1 MNQLQKNELSSQTRF
16 VIAAGI
22 ASLIVVHGLGR
33 FAFTP
38 LLPYLIQ
45 DHVIDLVQGARLA
58 TWNYIG
64 YLVGALWAIYLNRS
78 TSPKCYLIIALIVNT
93 LCTVLQIFTHDF
105 FLFICLRLL
114 NGITNGL
121 VFVLAPALIL
131 EWLAHHQKTQLS
143 GLIFTGVSIGLILD
157 SLLIDWSSNLFHGQG
172 RWIPITVIAIPLMLF
187 SIWQINKISIH
198 MPVATSSSNTPLFDR
213 NSTPL
218 FIGYA
223 GAGLGY
229 VLPMTFLP
237 TLAHDLIQQQPKILA
252 NIWLITAISC
262 LVFLPLWNKLGAQ
275 TNDRFAL
282 ICSYIVQILSL
293 IAVLVFQNAIGVM
306 LCAILM
312 GGSFMGT
319 VVCSQRMARVFQPHQ
334 GPKLYAALISLYA
347 GTQLIGPWLVK
358 LWIDHGGHL
367 LQSFYIGLAALIW
380 GLFWTLGTP
389 HRKLKHSNQ
398 N

>member
-1 MNQLQKNELSSQTRF
+1 MNMNQPRDKELTLQTLCT
-16 VIAAGI
+16 IAAGI

-45 DHVIDLVQGARLA
+45 DHVIDLVQGASLA

-64 YLVGALWAIYLNRS
+64 YLLGALWAVYLNRNS
-78 TSPKCYLIIALIVNT
+78 SPKSYLIIALIVNT
-93 LCTVLQIFTHDF
+93 LCTGLQIITHDF
-105 FLFICLRLL
+105 FLFSCLRLL

-131 EWLAHHQKTQLS
+131 EWLAQHQKTQLS
-143 GLIFTGVSIGLILD
+143 GLIFTGVAIGLILD
-157 SLLIDWSSNLFHGQG
+157 SILIDWSSGLFVGQS
-172 RWIPITVIAIPLMLF
+172 RWIPITLIAIPLMAF
-187 SIWQINKISIH
+187 SIWQLNKITVH
-198 MPVATSSSNTPLFDR
+198 MPVTTSSSNTPLLDR

-237 TLAHDLIQQQPKILA
+237 ALAHDLIQHQPKILA

-262 LVFLPLWNKLGAQ
+262 LIFLPFWNKLGAQ
-275 TNDRFAL
+275 MNDRFAL

-293 IAVLVFQNAIGVM
+293 VAVLVFHNSIGIV

-367 LQSFYIGLAALIW
+367 LQSFYLGLVALIW
-380 GLFWTLGTP
+380 GLFWTLRTP
-389 HRKLKHSNQ
+389 QPKIKH
-398 N
+398 